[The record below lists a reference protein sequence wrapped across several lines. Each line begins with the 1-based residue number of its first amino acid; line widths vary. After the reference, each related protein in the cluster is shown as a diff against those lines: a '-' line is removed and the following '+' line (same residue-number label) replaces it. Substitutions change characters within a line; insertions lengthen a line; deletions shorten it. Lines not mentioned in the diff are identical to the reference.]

1 MTLPPAEKPVLVSGK
16 GQTVADRRRRAL
28 VEVAVGY
35 GLILVAIWT
44 PLPWQRVVDWTALVW
59 VLFATVRSFDGWKTM
74 GLGISGSLR
83 SLWMVGV
90 ALLLA
95 TAAIVLAGTFHRLPL
110 AGFLPMLVRRYW
122 TYALWAILQQFLL
135 LDFILLRLLRLLPGK
150 RTAVVTAAVLFAVAH
165 LPNPVLTPLTLL
177 WGWIACVFFLR
188 YRNLYTL
195 AAVHIV
201 FGISIAITVPGP
213 VDHNMRVGLGYLTYR
228 RPSHAFGHHHQH
240 YQRSQKDH
248 TVSIEAC
255 VIEDA
260 ATLRS

>member
-1 MTLPPAEKPVLVSGK
+1 MTLPPAEKPVSVSAK

-213 VDHNMRVGLGYLTYR
+213 VDHTMRVGLGYLTYR
-228 RPSHAFGHHHQH
+228 RPSHAFGHHHQ
-240 YQRSQKDH
+240 RSQKDH
-248 TVSIEAC
+248 TVSIEAW